1 MRHRIGQMA
10 ARAVGR
16 STIEVLLYGRDP
28 ERSIIGGLLEGARE
42 SRSGVLVIRGEA
54 GVGKSALLEDARE
67 RGADMRVLACAGVEA
82 ESALPF
88 AGLHQLLRPVLRH
101 LEKVP
106 EPQADALRGA
116 LGLAAGRGDDRFLVS
131 LAVLSVLAE
140 AAEQRPLLCLVDDAH
155 WLDDASADA
164 LVFVAR
170 RLEAEGIVL
179 LFSAREGEAREFDA
193 PELAELRLAGLD
205 ADAAAALLDRH
216 ADIALSPETRARLVE
231 ATGGHPLALLEL
243 PLTLSEGQLAG
254 VEPLLTPLPVSARPE
269 RHSWRSSATR
279 CSSCG
284 TRSCGPPSTTG
295 RRFPSARPCIA
306 HWRACSMATR
316 RRIDAPGTGRR
327 RASAPTLRWWR
338 SSSRRP
344 CARGGGAASSP
355 PRWHTNGPPR
365 SHRTNAS
372 ARGCSPLPPKT
383 PGSAGGSS
391 AHGCCWSG
399 HAPSLRSRCNV
410 RTSIATSVSWS

>member
-16 STIEVLLYGRDP
+16 SAIEVLLYGRDP
-28 ERSIIGGLLEGARE
+28 ERSIIGGLLKGARE

-67 RGADMRVLACAGVEA
+67 RGSDMRVLACAGVEA

-88 AGLHQLLRPVLRH
+88 AALHQLLRPVLRH

-106 EPQADALRGA
+106 QPQADALRGA

-131 LAVLSVLAE
+131 LAVLSLLAE

-179 LFSAREGEAREFDA
+179 LFAAREGEAREFDA

-216 ADIALSPETRARLVE
+216 AGIALLPETRTRLVE

-243 PLTLSEGQLAG
+243 PSTLSEAQLSG
-254 VEPLLTPLPVSARPE
+254 GEPLLTPWAV
-269 RHSWRSSATR
+269 
-279 CSSCG
+279 C
-284 TRSCGPPSTTG
+284 
-295 RRFPSARPCIA
+295 
-306 HWRACSMATR
+306 
-316 RRIDAPGTGRR
+316 AP
-327 RASAPTLRWWR
+327 
-338 SSSRRP
+338 SSR
-344 CARGGGAASSP
+344 S
-355 PRWHTNGPPR
+355 
-365 SHRTNAS
+365 
-372 ARGCSPLPPKT
+372 
-383 PGSAGGSS
+383 
-391 AHGCCWSG
+391 
-399 HAPSLRSRCNV
+399 
-410 RTSIATSVSWS
+410 